1 MTEQLTLTFES
12 KRLDYIYNV
21 LAQRP
26 FAEVQDIIFDIRR
39 QVAIQQNPNHLVPVQ
54 DTPSHVPD
62 IPKGEAA

>member
-1 MTEQLTLTFES
+1 MTDQITLSFDG
-12 KRLDYIYNV
+12 KRLDYIANV

-39 QVAIQQNPNHLVPVQ
+39 QVSMQQTPHLTPVQ
-54 DTPSHVPD
+54 DIQAPE